1 MCLRNDN
8 HRKAYQPVEKTP
20 CQGSFANGEIGV
32 VVWGAGKKGK
42 RPNGLKVEFS
52 TQVGRQYT
60 FWDNELNAETDGGE
74 FLELAYAVTIH
85 KSQGSQFG
93 TTFVVVPDP
102 CPLLSPELLYT
113 ALTRQRDRVVL
124 LKQGDASTLRAFA
137 SPSRSETARRLTCLF
152 RPADPF
158 AVADGIIV
166 DGSHVHRTRNGELVR
181 SKSEVIVA
189 DTLYA
194 LGVEYGY
201 EVELAMTDGTRR
213 LPDFTI
219 RPRDEKPVYWEHLG
233 MLDRPGYAADWKAK
247 KQWYADH
254 GIRPWSDGGGPDG
267 TLVWSTENQASAG
280 IDAQAIDVLAREIF
294 DQS

>member
-1 MCLRNDN
+1 VDR
-8 HRKAYQPVEKTP
+8 RT
-20 CQGSFANGEIGV
+20 GSLQSVANGEIGV

-60 FWDNELNAETDGGE
+60 FWDNELNAETDRGE
-74 FLELAYAVTIH
+74 FLEIAYAVTIH

-124 LKQGDASTLRAFA
+124 FKQGDASTLRAFA

-158 AVADGIIV
+158 TVAEGIIV

-213 LPDFTI
+213 LPDL
-219 RPRDEKPVYWEHLG
+219 KPVYWEHLG

-254 GIRPWSDGGGPDG
+254 GILPWSDGGGPDG